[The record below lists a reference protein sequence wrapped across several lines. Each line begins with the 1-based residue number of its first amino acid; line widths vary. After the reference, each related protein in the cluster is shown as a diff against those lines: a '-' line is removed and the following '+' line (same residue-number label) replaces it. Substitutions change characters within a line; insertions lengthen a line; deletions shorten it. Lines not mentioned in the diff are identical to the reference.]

1 MRQVK
6 IGAPGF
12 ILMDEMRRD
21 MPGTLQRIAQLGY
34 DGIELLGFFGQSAA
48 DIRTW
53 CAQAGLEP
61 YSCFISMADLL
72 GEGIAPD
79 NPVDQAVAMPGS
91 TPEEK
96 LAYVKEIGCQYVGL
110 LLPDDVMDETVMAR
124 INRAVALIHQQGLQA
139 QYHNHAKEY
148 LNRCGEGYRMDYIME
163 NSDPA
168 MLFEPDL
175 GWIEIGGGRCPDQ
188 LRRYAGRIRI
198 VHLKDYYR
206 EAFDTSLPHVF
217 RPTGYGVMDWA
228 TLLPLCEQ
236 VVQPLWY
243 TADHDKA
250 YDQDIY
256 QELGMSLNFIRNALL
271 YCE

>member
-21 MPGTLQRIAQLGY
+21 MPGTLQRIAHLGY

-91 TPEEK
+91 TPAEK
-96 LAYVKEIGCQYVGL
+96 LA
-110 LLPDDVMDETVMAR
+110 
-124 INRAVALIHQQGLQA
+124 
-139 QYHNHAKEY
+139 
-148 LNRCGEGYRMDYIME
+148 
-163 NSDPA
+163 
-168 MLFEPDL
+168 
-175 GWIEIGGGRCPDQ
+175 
-188 LRRYAGRIRI
+188 
-198 VHLKDYYR
+198 
-206 EAFDTSLPHVF
+206 
-217 RPTGYGVMDWA
+217 
-228 TLLPLCEQ
+228 
-236 VVQPLWY
+236 
-243 TADHDKA
+243 
-250 YDQDIY
+250 
-256 QELGMSLNFIRNALL
+256 
-271 YCE
+271 